1 VIAQVSDIEKGIQ
14 AGTRR
19 AQAEIDTLLESPGE
33 NLRNQILELFR
44 SWPSDLSSRFV
55 IFYSEMVTVAT
66 IARMHY
72 NDISLAD
79 EDLRSFLGHSEQFFN
94 SFKHK

>member
-1 VIAQVSDIEKGIQ
+1 
-14 AGTRR
+14 
-19 AQAEIDTLLESPGE
+19 
-33 NLRNQILELFR
+33 
-44 SWPSDLSSRFV
+44 
-55 IFYSEMVTVAT
+55 MVTVAT